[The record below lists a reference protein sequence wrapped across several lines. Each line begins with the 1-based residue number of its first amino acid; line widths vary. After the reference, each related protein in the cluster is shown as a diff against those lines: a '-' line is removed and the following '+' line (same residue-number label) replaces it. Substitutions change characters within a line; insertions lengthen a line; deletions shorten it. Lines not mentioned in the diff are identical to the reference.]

1 LANILQGNASQ
12 NSDYWNGWFQRSGFG
27 VQLPSKTGLSQP
39 PFTGLGD
46 EPADVGRPD
55 PWLSKLAG
63 QIREIHKVTCL
74 VYSESAPRDRAEDLS
89 ISGSGEPHFQARAST
104 LAGARRGI

>member
-1 LANILQGNASQ
+1 MLLRTLTTGM
-12 NSDYWNGWFQRSGFG
+12 GGFNVVVLG
-27 VQLPSKTGLSQP
+27 FSCLPRRGLSQP

-74 VYSESAPRDRAEDLS
+74 VYSESAPRDRAEDLI